1 MVVPI
6 DKGVGNPKT
15 LRKATSSPSANN
27 KIKRFLLLTKRVHG
41 TKWLLS
47 SDHVSSLLNFYWGLV
62 LQEVEKFRTCTL
74 LAL

>member
-41 TKWLLS
+41 TK
-47 SDHVSSLLNFYWGLV
+47 
-62 LQEVEKFRTCTL
+62 
-74 LAL
+74 